1 MPRKFGLRRK
11 SITPFAKAVE
21 KLDRAVSNLVR
32 QHYEP
37 LGCFTCNWAGAWKE
51 ADCGHFRRRE
61 CMSTRFDLRNLGLQ
75 SKNCNRFEGG
85 RSYEMAK
92 KLDEIWGKG
101 TAELMERRARTIK
114 QWEIK
119 HLEQL
124 TTAARLGWLPY
135 LQLYNELHP

>member
-1 MPRKFGLRRK
+1 
-11 SITPFAKAVE
+11 
-21 KLDRAVSNLVR
+21 
-32 QHYEP
+32 
-37 LGCFTCNWAGAWKE
+37 
-51 ADCGHFRRRE
+51 
-61 CMSTRFDLRNLGLQ
+61 MSTRFDLRNLGLQ